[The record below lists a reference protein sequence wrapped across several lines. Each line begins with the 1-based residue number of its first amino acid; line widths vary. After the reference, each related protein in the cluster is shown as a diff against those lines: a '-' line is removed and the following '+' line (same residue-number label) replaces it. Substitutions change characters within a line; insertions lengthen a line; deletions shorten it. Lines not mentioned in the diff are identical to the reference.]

1 MRRNVEGLGPSC
13 LYGNRYRAAVY
24 GALYGAL
31 YAVFDASLRVVG
43 KTGARASG

>member
-13 LYGNRYRAAVY
+13 LYGNRYRTAVY
-24 GALYGAL
+24 GALYVVF
-31 YAVFDASLRVVG
+31 AVFDASLRVVG